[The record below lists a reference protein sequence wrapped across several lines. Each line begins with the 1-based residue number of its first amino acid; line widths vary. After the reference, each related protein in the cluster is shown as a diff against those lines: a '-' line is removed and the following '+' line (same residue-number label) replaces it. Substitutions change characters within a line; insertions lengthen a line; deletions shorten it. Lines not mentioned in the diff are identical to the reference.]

1 MLLDRTHRT
10 WALISAAIMAIATV
24 SYVIYAEST
33 PKGPSGGSLM
43 GLIYGVVG
51 SLMMIYAGLLG
62 GRKQF
67 PFWRL
72 GSAQFWLRGH
82 IWFGTLSF
90 PLILFH
96 AGFGLGGLL
105 EQILM
110 GFFFV
115 VWLSGFFGLA
125 MQHFM
130 PKLLTSRIG
139 RETFSVQIPYIRK
152 RNRIIAD
159 KMVSAD
165 CGKVPLDGDPM
176 QKDLTKLGTFA
187 AGILAKEKVAKGKA
201 AKDEVKAE
209 KVEWINKVP
218 AEDVGLFQDLA
229 KHAKNEGWINKI
241 DNFPDQIV
249 AIYELPGAA
258 AEDKVADAAE
268 APAKAGAG
276 KPGAKAG
283 GSPLDL
289 LKDKKAASPLDQM
302 KAKRAMSP
310 LEQMKAK
317 VAAAEG
323 DDAAAKPKSPLEM
336 ARAKGGKKKAA
347 SPLDMARKAGP
358 KGGAKPAG
366 GAKPSPLE
374 MARKSGAAGGGGA
387 TKSDDAPA
395 EPAKKLSPLEMARKA
410 GSKGGAKPAGGA
422 KPSPLEMA
430 RKSGA
435 AGGGGATKSDDAPVE
450 PAKKLSPLEMAR
462 KAGGA
467 GGGGAAKSEDAP
479 AEPAAK
485 LSPLEQIRQK
495 AAGNGGA
502 KKAALAPATPAA
514 KPPVKKVAPA
524 PKKPKKPE
532 PVSEMVENVDAE
544 ISAVEKLLTEKYG
557 FDNKLARSAAEKTR
571 EFLKADPAAEVSAI
585 KSLFVEKYGYDESKA
600 SEIAEKV
607 RPFID
612 GSAEQAAAEKAEA
625 AQAAKAAATPPPAAK
640 PEAGAAPAA
649 DAPLSKLDKI
659 RQQVAFGSGGAKK
672 AAAPAAAAASGKK
685 LSPLEQLKA
694 KAAGGK
700 PAAAGKALSP
710 IEQMKAKAGGAKPA
724 AGGKPKSPLDML
736 KGKSAGGTAKPK
748 SAKPAAKKA
757 PAPVKKKAA
766 VKRPVLRT
774 KELRSF
780 YLETVRPFL
789 AGNGKK
795 GRLADITE
803 ASRAFAQMRGTL
815 PVELHDTLESL
826 LAFCEEHRQFTEQV
840 RIRAWLHYWLAIH
853 IPFSIA
859 LFVLFAAH
867 VVLAL
872 RVVPWDFPIRF

>member
-10 WALISAAIMAIATV
+10 WALISAAIMAVATV

-139 RETFSVQIPYIRK
+139 RETFSVQIPYVRK
-152 RNRIIAD
+152 RNRILAD
-159 KMVSAD
+159 KMVSSD
-165 CGKVPLDGDPM
+165 CGKIPLDGDPM
-176 QKDLTKLGTFA
+176 QKDLTRLGTFA
-187 AGILAKEKVAKGKA
+187 ADIMAQEKQAKGKA
-201 AKDEVKAE
+201 AKE
-209 KVEWINKVP
+209 KVGEQKAKWLEQVAADDI
-218 AEDVGLFQDLA
+218 GLFQDLA
-229 KHAKNEGWINKI
+229 KHAKNEGWVNKI
-241 DNFPDQIV
+241 GNFPDQIV
-249 AIYELPGAA
+249 SIYELPETAKPA
-258 AEDKVADAAE
+258 AESGEKTAA
-268 APAKAGAG
+268 KG
-276 KPGAKAG
+276 G
-283 GSPLDL
+283 GSPLDQI
-289 LKDKKAASPLDQM
+289 KGKKAASPLDQM
-302 KAKRAMSP
+302 KAKKAASPLDQMKAQRAMSP

-317 VAAAEG
+317 VAAA
-323 DDAAAKPKSPLEM
+323 DDDGSAKPKSPLEM
-336 ARAKGGKKKAA
+336 ARAKGGKKKSTGE
-347 SPLDMARKAGP
+347 SPLDLARKAGP
-358 KGGAKPAG
+358 KGGAKP
-366 GAKPSPLE
+366 
-374 MARKSGAAGGGGA
+374 
-387 TKSDDAPA
+387 
-395 EPAKKLSPLEMARKA
+395 
-410 GSKGGAKPAGGA
+410 
-422 KPSPLEMA
+422 
-430 RKSGA
+430 
-435 AGGGGATKSDDAPVE
+435 
-450 PAKKLSPLEMAR
+450 SPLEMAR

-467 GGGGAAKSEDAP
+467 GGGAKAAGEK
-479 AEPAAK
+479 K
-485 LSPLEQIRQK
+485 LSPLEMARQ
-495 AAGNGGA
+495 AGGAGSGGA
-502 KKAALAPATPAA
+502 KKAALASAAPAA
-514 KPPVKKVAPA
+514 KPPVKQVAPA

-532 PVSEMVENVDAE
+532 PVSAMVEDVDSE
-544 ISAVEKLLTEKYG
+544 ISAVQKLLTEKYG
-557 FDNKLARSAAEKTR
+557 FDDKLAKSAAEKTR
-571 EFLKADPAAEVSAI
+571 EFLKTDPEADVSAV
-585 KSLFVEKYGYDESKA
+585 KKLFVEKYGYDENKA
-600 SEIAEKV
+600 TEIAEKV
-607 RPFID
+607 RPFVD
-612 GSAEQAAAEKAEA
+612 GSAEKAAAEKAEKA
-625 AQAAKAAATPPPAAK
+625 LAAKAPAPTSQPASEAPLAT
-640 PEAGAAPAA
+640 
-649 DAPLSKLDKI
+649 DAPLSKVDQI
-659 RQQVAFGSGGAKK
+659 RQQGAFGSGGAKK
-672 AAAPAAAAASGKK
+672 KAAAPSAASSDKK

-700 PAAAGKALSP
+700 PAAGGKALSP
-710 IEQMKAKAGGAKPA
+710 IEQMKAKAGGGKPA
-724 AGGKPKSPLDML
+724 AGGGKPKSPLDMM
-736 KGKSAGGTAKPK
+736 KGKAGGGAAKPK
-748 SAKPAAKKA
+748 AAKPAAKKP

-774 KELRSF
+774 EELRSF
-780 YLETVRPFL
+780 YLTTVRPFL
-789 AGNGKK
+789 AGSGKK

-815 PVELHDTLESL
+815 PVELHETLESL
-826 LAFCEEHRQFTEQV
+826 QAFCEEHRQFTEQI

-859 LFVLFAAH
+859 LFVLMAAH
-867 VVLAL
+867 IVLAL

>member
-1 MLLDRTHRT
+1 
-10 WALISAAIMAIATV
+10 MAVATV

-139 RETFSVQIPYIRK
+139 RETFAVQIPYIRK

-165 CGKVPLDGDPM
+165 CGKIPLDGDPM
-176 QKDLTKLGTFA
+176 QKDLTRLGVFA
-187 AGILAKEKVAKGKA
+187 ADIMAKEKQAKGKA
-201 AKDEVKAE
+201 AKEVVGEEKAKWLE
-209 KVEWINKVP
+209 KVAADDI
-218 AEDVGLFQDLA
+218 GLFQDLA
-229 KHAKNEGWINKI
+229 KHAKNEGWVNKI
-241 DNFPDQIV
+241 GNFPDQIV
-249 AIYELPGAA
+249 AIYELPAA
-258 AEDKVADAAE
+258 AAE
-268 APAKAGAG
+268 APASDETAAGDAAG
-276 KPGAKAG
+276 KPAAKAA
-283 GSPLDL
+283 GSPLDQ
-289 LKDKKAASPLDQM
+289 LKAKKAASPLDQM

-323 DDAAAKPKSPLEM
+323 ESEAKPKSPLEM
-336 ARAKGGKKKAA
+336 ARAAGGKGKAKPKSPLEMARAAGGKGQSKAA
-347 SPLDMARKAGP
+347 SPLELARKAGP
-358 KGGAKPAG
+358 KKGGDKSAG
-366 GAKPSPLE
+366 GA
-374 MARKSGAAGGGGA
+374 
-387 TKSDDAPA
+387 
-395 EPAKKLSPLEMARKA
+395 KLSPLEMARKMGGA
-410 GSKGGAKPAGGA
+410 GSGGSTA
-422 KPSPLEMA
+422 
-430 RKSGA
+430 
-435 AGGGGATKSDDAPVE
+435 SDDASAA
-450 PAKKLSPLEMAR
+450 PAAKLSPLEMAR
-462 KAGGA
+462 QQGGF
-467 GGGGAAKSEDAP
+467 GS
-479 AEPAAK
+479 
-485 LSPLEQIRQK
+485 
-495 AAGNGGA
+495 GGA
-502 KKAALAPATPAA
+502 KKAALAPSAPTATA
-514 KPPVKKVAPA
+514 PVKKVAPA
-524 PKKPKKPE
+524 PKKSKKPD
-532 PVSEMVENVDAE
+532 PISEMVENVDGE
-544 ISAVEKLLTEKYG
+544 ISAVQTLLTEKYG
-557 FDNKLARSAAEKTR
+557 FDDKLARSAAEKTR
-571 EFLKADPAAEVSAI
+571 EFLKTDPEADVAAVR
-585 KSLFVEKYGYDESKA
+585 KLFVEKYGYEESKA
-600 SEIAEKV
+600 TEIAEKV
-607 RPFID
+607 RPFVD
-612 GSAEQAAAEKAEA
+612 GSAEKAAAEKAEKA
-625 AQAAKAAATPPPAAK
+625 VAAKAVVASPATAESDDATPA
-640 PEAGAAPAA
+640 AA
-649 DAPLSKLDKI
+649 DAPLSKLDQI
-659 RQQVAFGSGGAKK
+659 RQQGGFGSGGAKK
-672 AAAPAAAAASGKK
+672 AAASGAGDKKLSPLEQIKAKTAAGKPEASGKA

-700 PAAAGKALSP
+700 SATGGKAAAGKALSP
-710 IEQMKAKAGGAKPA
+710 LEQMKAKAGGAKKA
-724 AGGKPKSPLDML
+724 AGGGKPKSPLDML
-736 KGKSAGGTAKPK
+736 KGKGGDGAAKPK
-748 SAKPAAKKA
+748 AAKPAAKKP
-757 PAPVKKKAA
+757 PAPIKKKAV

-774 KELRSF
+774 EELRSF
-780 YLETVRPFL
+780 YLTTVRPFL
-789 AGNGKK
+789 AGSGKK

-803 ASRAFAQMRGTL
+803 ASRAFTQMRGTL

-826 LAFCEEHRQFTEQV
+826 QAFCEEHRQFTEQI

-859 LFVLFAAH
+859 LFVLMAAH
-867 VVLAL
+867 IVLAL

>member
-10 WALISAAIMAIATV
+10 WALISAAIMAVATV

-152 RNRIIAD
+152 RNRILAD
-159 KMVSAD
+159 KMVSSD
-165 CGKVPLDGDPM
+165 CGKIPLDGDPM
-176 QKDLTKLGTFA
+176 QKDLTRLGTFA
-187 AGILAKEKVAKGKA
+187 ADIMAQEKQAKGKA
-201 AKDEVKAE
+201 AKE
-209 KVEWINKVP
+209 KVGEQKAKWLEQVAADDI
-218 AEDVGLFQDLA
+218 GLFQDLA
-229 KHAKNEGWINKI
+229 KHAKNEGWVNKI
-241 DNFPDQIV
+241 GNFPDQIV
-249 AIYELPGAA
+249 SIYELPETAKPA
-258 AEDKVADAAE
+258 AESGEKAA
-268 APAKAGAG
+268 
-276 KPGAKAG
+276 AKAG
-283 GSPLDL
+283 GSPLDQI
-289 LKDKKAASPLDQM
+289 KGKKAASPLDQM
-302 KAKRAMSP
+302 KAKKAASPLDQMKAQRAMSP

-317 VAAAEG
+317 VAAADEDG
-323 DDAAAKPKSPLEM
+323 AAKPKSPLEM
-336 ARAKGGKKKAA
+336 ARAKGGKKKSTGE
-347 SPLDMARKAGP
+347 SPLDLARKAGP
-358 KGGAKPAG
+358 KG

-374 MARKSGAAGGGGA
+374 MARK
-387 TKSDDAPA
+387 
-395 EPAKKLSPLEMARKA
+395 
-410 GSKGGAKPAGGA
+410 AGGA
-422 KPSPLEMA
+422 G
-430 RKSGA
+430 GA
-435 AGGGGATKSDDAPVE
+435 AKSAEASEE
-450 PAKKLSPLEMAR
+450 PAEKLSPLEMAR

-467 GGGGAAKSEDAP
+467 GGGAKAAGGK
-479 AEPAAK
+479 K
-485 LSPLEQIRQK
+485 LSPLEMARQAG
-495 AAGNGGA
+495 AAGSGGA
-502 KKAALAPATPAA
+502 AKAALAPAVPAA
-514 KPPVKKVAPA
+514 KSPVKQVAPA

-532 PVSEMVENVDAE
+532 PVSAMVEDVDLE
-544 ISAVEKLLTEKYG
+544 ISAVQKLLTGKYG
-557 FDNKLARSAAEKTR
+557 FDDKLAKSAAEKTR
-571 EFLKADPAAEVSAI
+571 EFLKTDPEADVTAV
-585 KSLFVEKYGYDESKA
+585 KKLFVEKYGYDENKA
-600 SEIAEKV
+600 TEIAEKV
-607 RPFID
+607 RPFVD
-612 GSAEQAAAEKAEA
+612 GSAEKAAAEKAEKA
-625 AQAAKAAATPPPAAK
+625 LAAKAPAPTSQPAA
-640 PEAGAAPAA
+640 EAPSATDG
-649 DAPLSKLDKI
+649 PLSKVDQI
-659 RQQVAFGSGGAKK
+659 RQQGAFGSGGAKK
-672 AAAPAAAAASGKK
+672 KAAAPSAASSDKK

-700 PAAAGKALSP
+700 PAAGGKALSP
-710 IEQMKAKAGGAKPA
+710 IEQMKAKAGGGKPA
-724 AGGKPKSPLDML
+724 AGGDKPKSPLDMM
-736 KGKSAGGTAKPK
+736 KGKAGGGAAKPK
-748 SAKPAAKKA
+748 AAKPAAKKP

-774 KELRSF
+774 EELRSF
-780 YLETVRPFL
+780 YLTTVRPFL
-789 AGNGKK
+789 AGSGKQ

-815 PVELHDTLESL
+815 PVELHETLESL
-826 LAFCEEHRQFTEQV
+826 QAFCEEHRQFTEQI

-859 LFVLFAAH
+859 LFVLMAAH
-867 VVLAL
+867 IVLAL

>member
-1 MLLDRTHRT
+1 VLLDRTHRT
-10 WALISAAIMAIATV
+10 WALISAAIMAVATV

-139 RETFSVQIPYIRK
+139 RETFSVQIPYVRK

-159 KMVSAD
+159 KLVSSD
-165 CGKVPLDGDPM
+165 CGKIPLDGDPM
-176 QKDLTKLGTFA
+176 QKDLTRLGTFA
-187 AGILAKEKVAKGKA
+187 ADIISQEKQAKGKA
-201 AKDEVKAE
+201 AKDKVGEQKATWLE
-209 KVEWINKVP
+209 KI
-218 AEDVGLFQDLA
+218 AADDVGLFQDLA
-229 KHAKNEGWINKI
+229 KHAKNEGWVNKI
-241 DNFPDQIV
+241 GNFPDQIV
-249 AIYELPGAA
+249 AIYQLPETAKPA
-258 AEDKVADAAE
+258 AETGEKAA
-268 APAKAGAG
+268 
-276 KPGAKAG
+276 AKAG
-283 GSPLDL
+283 GSPLDQI
-289 LKDKKAASPLDQM
+289 KGKKAASPIDQMKAKKAASPLDQM

-317 VAAAEG
+317 VAEADG
-323 DDAAAKPKSPLEM
+323 DGAAKPKSPLEL
-336 ARAKGGKKKAA
+336 ARAKGGKKKATGE
-347 SPLDMARKAGP
+347 SPLDLARKAGP
-358 KGGAKPAG
+358 KG

-374 MARKSGAAGGGGA
+374 MARKAGGAGGGA
-387 TKSDDAPA
+387 KSEDASA

-410 GSKGGAKPAGGA
+410 GPKGGAKPAGG
-422 KPSPLEMA
+422 
-430 RKSGA
+430 
-435 AGGGGATKSDDAPVE
+435 
-450 PAKKLSPLEMAR
+450 KKLSPLEMAR

-467 GGGGAAKSEDAP
+467 GSGGAAKAEKSP

-485 LSPLEQIRQK
+485 LSPLEMARQQG
-495 AAGNGGA
+495 AFGSGGA
-502 KKAALAPATPAA
+502 KKAALAPAAPAA
-514 KPPVKKVAPA
+514 KSPVKQVAPA
-524 PKKPKKPE
+524 PKKSKKPE
-532 PVSEMVENVDAE
+532 PVSAMVEDVDSE
-544 ISAVEKLLTEKYG
+544 ISAVQKLLTGKYG
-557 FDNKLARSAAEKTR
+557 FDDKLARTAAEKTR
-571 EFLKADPAAEVSAI
+571 EFLKTDPEADVTAV
-585 KSLFVEKYGYDESKA
+585 KKLFVEKYGYDDAKA
-600 SEIAEKV
+600 TEIAEKV
-607 RPFID
+607 RPFVD
-612 GSAEQAAAEKAEA
+612 GSAEKAAAEKAEKA
-625 AQAAKAAATPPPAAK
+625 LAAKAPAPTTQPTADAPSAT
-640 PEAGAAPAA
+640 
-649 DAPLSKLDKI
+649 DAPLSKVDQI
-659 RQQVAFGSGGAKK
+659 RQQGAFGSGGVKKK
-672 AAAPAAAAASGKK
+672 AAAPAPASSDKK

-700 PAAAGKALSP
+700 PAAGGKALSP
-710 IEQMKAKAGGAKPA
+710 IEQMKAKAGGGKPA
-724 AGGKPKSPLDML
+724 KGGGKPKSPLDMM
-736 KGKSAGGTAKPK
+736 KGKAGGGAKPK
-748 SAKPAAKKA
+748 AAKPAAKKP
-757 PAPVKKKAA
+757 PAPVKKKAT

-774 KELRSF
+774 EELRSF
-780 YLETVRPFL
+780 YLTTVRPFL
-789 AGNGKK
+789 AGSGKK

-815 PVELHDTLESL
+815 PVELHETLESL
-826 LAFCEEHRQFTEQV
+826 QAFCEEHRQFTEQI

-859 LFVLFAAH
+859 LFVLMAAH
-867 VVLAL
+867 IVLAL

>member
-1 MLLDRTHRT
+1 VLLDRTHRT
-10 WALISAAIMAIATV
+10 WALISAAIMAVATV

-105 EQILM
+105 EQFLM

-115 VWLSGFFGLA
+115 VWMSGFFGLA

-139 RETFSVQIPYIRK
+139 RETFAVQIPYIRK
-152 RNRIIAD
+152 RNRILAD
-159 KMVSAD
+159 RMVSAD

-187 AGILAKEKVAKGKA
+187 AAILAKEKVAKGKA

-209 KVEWINKVP
+209 KAVWLDKVP
-218 AEDVGLFQDLA
+218 ADDVGLFQDLA
-229 KHAKNEGWINKI
+229 KHAKNEGWVNKI

-249 AIYELPGAA
+249 AIYELPGA
-258 AEDKVADAAE
+258 VADSTVAGDAE
-268 APAKAGAG
+268 APAKPGAG

-283 GSPLDL
+283 GSPLDQ
-289 LKDKKAASPLDQM
+289 LKSKKAASPLDQM
-302 KAKRAMSP
+302 KAQRAMSP

-317 VAAAEG
+317 IAAAEG
-323 DDAAAKPKSPLEM
+323 DDTAKPKSPLEM
-336 ARAKGGKKKAA
+336 ARQ
-347 SPLDMARKAGP
+347 AGP
-358 KGGAKPAG
+358 KGGGKPAG
-366 GAKPSPLE
+366 GA
-374 MARKSGAAGGGGA
+374 
-387 TKSDDAPA
+387 
-395 EPAKKLSPLEMARKA
+395 KLSPLEMARQ
-410 GSKGGAKPAGGA
+410 
-422 KPSPLEMA
+422 M
-430 RKSGA
+430 
-435 AGGGGATKSDDAPVE
+435 
-450 PAKKLSPLEMAR
+450 
-462 KAGGA
+462 GGA
-467 GGGGAAKSEDAP
+467 GGGGSAKSAAP
-479 AEPAAK
+479 AAN
-485 LSPLEQIRQK
+485 LSPLEQIRQS
-495 AAGNGGA
+495 AAGRGGTKTPVKTVAPAPKKSNKPDPVTVMVEDVDAEVSGVEKLLTERYGFDDKLARSAAEKTRVFLKDDTPAAPAPASNLSPLEQIRQSSAGGA
-502 KKAALAPATPAA
+502 KKAALAPVAPAA

-524 PKKPKKPE
+524 PKKSNKPE
-532 PVSEMVENVDAE
+532 PVTEMVENVDAE
-544 ISAVEKLLTEKYG
+544 VSAVEKLLTGKYG
-557 FDNKLARSAAEKTR
+557 FDGKLARSAAEKTR
-571 EFLKADPAAEVSAI
+571 EFLKADPAAEISAI
-585 KSLFVEKYGYDESKA
+585 KSLFVEKYGYDEGKA
-600 SEIAEKV
+600 SAIAEKV
-607 RPFID
+607 RPFVD
-612 GSAEQAAAEKAEA
+612 GSAEKAAAEKA
-625 AQAAKAAATPPPAAK
+625 QAAKATTTPPSAAK
-640 PEAGAAPAA
+640 PEAGGAPAA
-649 DAPLSKLDKI
+649 GGPLSKLDQI
-659 RQQVAFGSGGAKK
+659 RQQGAFGSGGAKK
-672 AAAPAAAAASGKK
+672 
-685 LSPLEQLKA
+685 
-694 KAAGGK
+694 
-700 PAAAGKALSP
+700 
-710 IEQMKAKAGGAKPA
+710 A

-736 KGKSAGGTAKPK
+736 KGKSGAGAAKPK
-748 SAKPAAKKA
+748 AAKPAAKKP

-766 VKRPVLRT
+766 VKRPVFRT

-803 ASRAFAQMRGTL
+803 ASRAFTQMRGTL
-815 PVELHDTLESL
+815 PVELHETLESL
-826 LAFCEEHRQFTEQV
+826 QAFCEEHRQFTEQL